1 ERLLRHA
8 IDASD
13 AERRRIASDL
23 HDGVVQDL
31 TGVSLGLAAL
41 GKADAISPGQA
52 IDASSAIRTS
62 IKSLRSLLVEIYPPN
77 LREEGLESA
86 IGDLLGRLSAR
97 GVATRL
103 DVDLDDLALDLDTS
117 SLLWRTAQEALRNV
131 GAHSGAKQVRV
142 ELRADGERLHLTID
156 DDGRGFSAD
165 DLTDRTAQGHVG
177 LRSLAGLVADL
188 GGALTVRSAPGA
200 GTRVDVEMPAPTK
213 TTARQK
219 VAP

>member
-1 ERLLRHA
+1 
-8 IDASD
+8 
-13 AERRRIASDL
+13 
-23 HDGVVQDL
+23 
-31 TGVSLGLAAL
+31 
-41 GKADAISPGQA
+41 
-52 IDASSAIRTS
+52 
-62 IKSLRSLLVEIYPPN
+62 
-77 LREEGLESA
+77 
-86 IGDLLGRLSAR
+86 
-97 GVATRL
+97 
-103 DVDLDDLALDLDTS
+103 
-117 SLLWRTAQEALRNV
+117 
-131 GAHSGAKQVRV
+131 
-142 ELRADGERLHLTID
+142 LRADGERLHLTID